1 MDGSGN
7 GLEIDTRIW
16 QEHPRRY
23 VTADLELPDFPP
35 TLAVSADGQLAVPVP
50 WKQTVAIYTAEGE
63 LLRELGGRGEGIGQ
77 FQRLSMVGWLGDT
90 LWVADQVSFRVTFFC
105 PPDYEARA
113 QEDPSGSLRSKRMR
127 VPLPT
132 AAGGWFSVRRTRNP
146 PSDEAPEDEWVVI
159 DPEWRATTSVLRLAP
174 RPPRVEFRITDST
187 AVSVEVQPFGFHRL
201 YTFSPDG
208 GSVTLADR
216 DRGLN
221 GNGSWSYTLTRLTV
235 DGDTVFRTVRS
246 VDPVP
251 LDEETRQVM
260 IEHYVSLPVIQRSG
274 LDVLTMRQ
282 KVAESVWFPE
292 CHPPVTDVAV
302 GVDGWTWV
310 RREDRWQGAVLW
322 DTFDPSGRFDST
334 WELDRDIRHPTS
346 FADGVWA
353 AVREGGAVR
362 LVRFSRNPPES
373 VR

>member
-1 MDGSGN
+1 
-7 GLEIDTRIW
+7 
-16 QEHPRRY
+16 
-23 VTADLELPDFPP
+23 
-35 TLAVSADGQLAVPVP
+35 
-50 WKQTVAIYTAEGE
+50 
-63 LLRELGGRGEGIGQ
+63 
-77 FQRLSMVGWLGDT
+77 
-90 LWVADQVSFRVTFFC
+90 
-105 PPDYEARA
+105 
-113 QEDPSGSLRSKRMR
+113 
-127 VPLPT
+127 
-132 AAGGWFSVRRTRNP
+132 
-146 PSDEAPEDEWVVI
+146 
-159 DPEWRATTSVLRLAP
+159 
-174 RPPRVEFRITDST
+174 
-187 AVSVEVQPFGFHRL
+187 
-201 YTFSPDG
+201 
-208 GSVTLADR
+208 
-216 DRGLN
+216 
-221 GNGSWSYTLTRLTV
+221 
-235 DGDTVFRTVRS
+235 
-246 VDPVP
+246 
-251 LDEETRQVM
+251 M